1 MCSSADVLFL
11 AISQYIKKLK
21 KTLKKKGGCGCRVL
35 KKHPTAMLW
44 LLMLYNL
51 STRGHSG
58 VTNKRYKQ
66 QQSDA
71 SNQEACVNGYNGS
84 YKFEL
89 LNISIFVELSGINT
103 LQHANFANKLAHLP
117 NKCICLSIS
126 IRVSDSTD
134 DRLSHIHHLKGKDG
148 AFSWFCLQFLKHLVK
163 EWCGHPQCFATTW
176 PSDKLGMQQWIKP
189 VEPLNHSCSGKCGS
203 HKTADVMETISHTPT
218 KYKQ

>member
-58 VTNKRYKQ
+58 VTNNNNLMRAIRK
-66 QQSDA
+66 
-71 SNQEACVNGYNGS
+71 CVNGYNGS

-89 LNISIFVELSGINT
+89 LNSSIFVELSGINT
-103 LQHANFANKLAHLP
+103 LQHANKLAHLP

>member
-21 KTLKKKGGCGCRVL
+21 KTLKKKGGCRCRVL

-58 VTNKRYKQ
+58 VTNNNNLMRAIRK
-66 QQSDA
+66 
-71 SNQEACVNGYNGS
+71 CVNGYNGS

>member
-58 VTNKRYKQ
+58 VTNNNNLMQAIRK
-66 QQSDA
+66 
-71 SNQEACVNGYNGS
+71 CVNGYNGS

-176 PSDKLGMQQWIKP
+176 PTDKLGMQQWIKP

>member
-1 MCSSADVLFL
+1 MGVGVGLWRNTLQLCYDCWCCTICPPEGTLVL
-11 AISQYIKKLK
+11 Q
-21 KTLKKKGGCGCRVL
+21 T
-35 KKHPTAMLW
+35 
-44 LLMLYNL
+44 N
-51 STRGHSG
+51 
-58 VTNKRYKQ
+58 VTNNNNLMRAIRK
-66 QQSDA
+66 
-71 SNQEACVNGYNGS
+71 CVNGYNGS